1 MEHQR
6 RGGWERDTEVYT
18 QEQVEAV
25 IAECDIEVAYESA
38 THFIGF
44 CPFHNNSDSPA
55 FEVDKTRGLY
65 TCFNPGCGASGNLR
79 MLLEKLKGY
88 NVFKATRCIVLA
100 ASENRRSV
108 TEMLEELR
116 NKPAE
121 FVQFPEKPVNRMI
134 EDFWLKYTS
143 GRDYMYGRGFTKD
156 TLTHFNVGYSE
167 KQHSVIVPMHD
178 PDGMLVGFVARTIEG
193 KGFKN
198 TDNLPKSK
206 TAWNFHRAKRTGDT
220 IIIVESTFDAMRIHQ
235 AGYPNVIALLGGSLS
250 PWHVAQI
257 EKSFNTV
264 IIMTDC
270 EWDKRYNKSACAQ
283 CKRKGFHLCQGH
295 RDGRELGERIVKA
308 FPDKKVMWAAYDDTC
323 VYPHQAKDA
332 TDMSD
337 DEIRQCL
344 TGAIGN
350 FSYTRWNI
358 EEQMDRSLVAH

>member
-6 RGGWERDTEVYT
+6 RRGWERDTEIYT

-55 FEVDKTRGLY
+55 FEVDKTKGLY

-121 FVQFPEKPVNRMI
+121 FVQFPEAPVARMAQ
-134 EDFWLKYTS
+134 DFVMSERAT
-143 GRDYMYGRGFTKD
+143 GYMRSRGFDDETMR
-156 TLTHFNVGYSE
+156 HFGVGYSE
-167 KQHSVIVPMHD
+167 KQDSVIVPMHD
-178 PDGMLVGFVARTIEG
+178 PDGMLVGFVARTVSQ

-206 TAWNFHRAKRTGDT
+206 TAWNFHRAKKYDT
-220 IIIVESTFDAMRIHQ
+220 VIIVESAFDAMRIHQ

-250 PWHVAQI
+250 PWHIAQI
-257 EKSFNTV
+257 EKSFNSI

-270 EWDKRYNKSACAQ
+270 EWEKRYNKGACAQ

-350 FSYTRWNI
+350 FSYTRWGI
-358 EEQMDRSLVAH
+358 EALMDSQSLVAN

>member
-1 MEHQR
+1 MGYQR
-6 RGGWERDTEVYT
+6 GRGWERDTEIYT

-25 IAECDIEVAYESA
+25 IAECGIEVAYESA
-38 THFIGF
+38 SHFIGY
-44 CPFHNNSDSPA
+44 CPFHNNTDSPA

-100 ASENRRSV
+100 AGERKPISD
-108 TEMLEELR
+108 MLEELR

-121 FVQFPEKPVNRMI
+121 FVQFPEAPVKRMQTDLLI
-134 EDFWLKYTS
+134 EPKATH
-143 GRDYMYGRGFTKD
+143 YMYGRGFTLE
-156 TLTHFNVGYSE
+156 TLTHFGVGYSV
-167 KQHSVIVPMHD
+167 KQDSIIVPMHD

-206 TAWNFHRAKRTGDT
+206 TAWNFHRAKRAGDT
-220 IIIVESTFDAMRIHQ
+220 VIIVESTFDAMRIHQ
-235 AGYPNVIALLGGSLS
+235 AGYPNVVALLGGSLS
-250 PWHVAQI
+250 PWHIAQI
-257 EKSFNTV
+257 EKTFNTV
-264 IIMTDC
+264 VIMTDC
-270 EWDKRYNKSACAQ
+270 EWEKRYNKNGCAQ

-308 FPDKKVMWAAYDDTC
+308 FPNKKVMWAAYDDTC
-323 VYPHQAKDA
+323 VYPHKAKDA
-332 TDMSD
+332 TDLSD

-350 FSYTRWNI
+350 FSYSRWGV
-358 EEQMDRSLVAH
+358 EKLMDAQSLVAN